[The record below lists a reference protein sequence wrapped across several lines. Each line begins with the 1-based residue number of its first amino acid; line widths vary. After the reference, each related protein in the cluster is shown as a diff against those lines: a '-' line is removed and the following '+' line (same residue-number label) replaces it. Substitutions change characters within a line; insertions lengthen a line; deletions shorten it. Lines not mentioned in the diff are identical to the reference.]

1 MDNFNSALY
10 NILEWIMKFAY
21 VNILWILFT
30 LLGGIILGFYPS
42 TIAMFAIIRDWLH
55 GKTEL
60 PIFKTYWIYFKR
72 DFAKSN
78 ILGLIIN
85 VLIAL
90 IVIDVYYI
98 QTNMNEQLTW
108 THIPLFSFMLLVIL
122 LLFYLFP
129 SFVHYSLNLFQLI
142 KNAFLIM
149 LISPLNSFLMIL
161 CLGSIYFIMKAVP
174 ALFFIFGGSIYA
186 YITTWLS
193 LNTFYKIQK
202 KQAKG

>member
-1 MDNFNSALY
+1 MDSFNSALY
-10 NILEWIMKFAY
+10 NILDWITKFAY
-21 VNILWILFT
+21 INILWIFFT

-42 TIAMFAIIRDWLH
+42 TISMFAIIRDWLH
-55 GKTEL
+55 GNTDSPL
-60 PIFKTYWIYFKR
+60 FKTYWRYFKR

-90 IVIDVYYI
+90 IVIDIYYI

-122 LLFYLFP
+122 FLFYLFP

-174 ALFFIFGGSIYA
+174 ALFFIFGGSTYA
-186 YITTWLS
+186 YITTWLC